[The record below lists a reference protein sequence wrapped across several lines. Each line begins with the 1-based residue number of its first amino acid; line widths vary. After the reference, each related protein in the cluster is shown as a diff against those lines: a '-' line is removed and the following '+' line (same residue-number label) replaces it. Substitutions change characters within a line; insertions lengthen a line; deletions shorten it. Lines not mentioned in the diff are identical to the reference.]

1 MRFKRD
7 INVVEKIYGLI
18 GNFMDL
24 VHQLQVEYPQEQALL
39 LARVLAQALLLV
51 RVLAQVPARA
61 LLLVSVKLTQNWKFL
76 WFLIGSGRRRRAL
89 GFQSSPLMSVVRR
102 RRQVSTGS
110 YIYGFPATY
119 SFNLPLSCC
128 INGGVSSGNSI
139 GGCSYFSID

>member
-39 LARVLAQALLLV
+39 LAQVPI
-51 RVLAQVPARA
+51 QVPARA

-89 GFQSSPLMSVVRR
+89 GFRSSPLMSVVRR
-102 RRQVSTGS
+102 RRQGSTGS
-110 YIYGFPATY
+110 YIYGLPATY
-119 SFNLPLSCC
+119 SFNLPFSCC